1 VTVEVEIENHSGW
14 RVDEPAAAAAVR
26 SALAAEGVDSGEV
39 GLAFVDEPRIAEL
52 NAEHRG
58 KPAATDVLSFP
69 IDGRALIPEGVP
81 RQLGDL
87 VVCPAVASAEGT
99 PIATLLVHGA
109 LHLVGYD
116 HETDD
121 GAMLARQNEL
131 LSEAAPLVA
140 DPA

>member
-1 VTVEVEIENHSGW
+1 VIEVEIENHSGW
-14 RVDEPAAAAAVR
+14 RVDEPAAAEAVR
-26 SALAAEGVDSGEV
+26 SALAAEGVQSGEV
-39 GLAFVDEPRIAEL
+39 GVAFVDERRIAEL

-58 KPAATDVLSFP
+58 KPSATDVLSFP
-69 IDGRALIPEGVP
+69 IDGRALLPEGVP

-99 PIATLLVHGA
+99 PIATLLVHGV

-116 HETDD
+116 HEIDD

-131 LSEAAPLVA
+131 LSEVGPVVA

>member
-1 VTVEVEIENHSGW
+1 MVEVEIENHSGW

-26 SALAAEGVDSGEV
+26 SALAAEGVQSGEV
-39 GLAFVDEPRIAEL
+39 GVAFVDERRIAEL

-58 KPAATDVLSFP
+58 KPSATDVLSFP
-69 IDGRALIPEGVP
+69 IDGRALLPDGVP

-99 PIATLLVHGA
+99 PIATLLVHGV

-116 HETDD
+116 HETDG
-121 GAMLARQNEL
+121 GAMLVRQNEL
-131 LSEAAPLVA
+131 LSEVAPVVA

>member
-1 VTVEVEIENHSGW
+1 VIEVEIENHSGW

-26 SALAAEGVDSGEV
+26 SALAAEGVQSGEV
-39 GLAFVDEPRIAEL
+39 GVAFVDERRIAEL

-58 KPAATDVLSFP
+58 KPSATDVLSFP
-69 IDGRALIPEGVP
+69 IDGRALLPDGVP

-99 PIATLLVHGA
+99 PIATLLVHGV

-116 HETDD
+116 HETDG

-131 LSEAAPLVA
+131 LSEVAPVVA

>member
-1 VTVEVEIENHSGW
+1 MVEVEIENDSGW

-26 SALAAEGVDSGEV
+26 SALAAEGVQSGEV
-39 GLAFVDEPRIAEL
+39 GVAFVDERRIAEL
-52 NAEHRG
+52 NAKHRG
-58 KPAATDVLSFP
+58 KPSATDVLSFP
-69 IDGRALIPEGVP
+69 IDGRAPIPEGVP

-87 VVCPAVASAEGT
+87 VVCPAVASAAGT

-109 LHLVGYD
+109 LHLVGFD
-116 HETDD
+116 HETDG

-131 LSEAAPLVA
+131 LSEVAPVVA

>member
-1 VTVEVEIENHSGW
+1 MVEVEIENDSGW

-39 GLAFVDEPRIAEL
+39 GLAFVDERRIAEL

-58 KPAATDVLSFP
+58 KPSATDVLSFP
-69 IDGRALIPEGVP
+69 IDGRALLPDGVP

-99 PIATLLVHGA
+99 PIATLLVHGV

-116 HETDD
+116 HEADA

-131 LSEAAPLVA
+131 LTEVAPVVA

>member
-1 VTVEVEIENHSGW
+1 MVEVEIENHSGW
-14 RVDEPAAAAAVR
+14 RVDEPAAAEAVR
-26 SALAAEGVDSGEV
+26 SALAAEGVQSGEV
-39 GLAFVDEPRIAEL
+39 GVAFVDERRIAEL

-58 KPAATDVLSFP
+58 KPAVTDVLSFP
-69 IDGRALIPEGVP
+69 IDGRALLPDGVP

-99 PIATLLVHGA
+99 PIATLLVHGV

-116 HETDD
+116 HEADG
-121 GAMLARQNEL
+121 GAMLIRQDEL
-131 LSEAAPLVA
+131 LAEVAPVVA

>member
-1 VTVEVEIENHSGW
+1 VIEVEIENHSGW

-26 SALAAEGVDSGEV
+26 SALAAEGVQSGEV
-39 GLAFVDEPRIAEL
+39 GVAFVDERRIAEL

-58 KPAATDVLSFP
+58 KPSPTDVLSFP
-69 IDGRALIPEGVP
+69 IDGRALLPDGVP

-99 PIATLLVHGA
+99 PIATLLVHGV

-116 HETDD
+116 HETGG
-121 GAMLARQNEL
+121 GAMLVRQNEL
-131 LSEAAPLVA
+131 LSEVAPVVA

>member
-1 VTVEVEIENHSGW
+1 MVEVEIENHSGW
-14 RVDEPAAAAAVR
+14 RVDAPAAAAAVR
-26 SALAAEGVDSGEV
+26 SALAAEGVDNGEV
-39 GLAFVDEPRIAEL
+39 GLAFVDERRIAEL
-52 NAEHRG
+52 NAQHRG
-58 KPAATDVLSFP
+58 KPSATDVLSFP
-69 IDGRALIPEGVP
+69 IDGRALLPEGVP

-116 HETDD
+116 HETDG
-121 GAMLARQNEL
+121 GAMLARQDEL
-131 LSEAAPLVA
+131 LSEVAPVVA

>member
-1 VTVEVEIENHSGW
+1 MVEVEIENDSGW

-26 SALAAEGVDSGEV
+26 SALAAEGVQSGEV
-39 GLAFVDEPRIAEL
+39 GVAFVDERRIAEL
-52 NAEHRG
+52 NAKHRG
-58 KPAATDVLSFP
+58 KPSATDVLSFP

-116 HETDD
+116 HETDG

-131 LSEAAPLVA
+131 LSEVAPVVA

>member
-1 VTVEVEIENHSGW
+1 MIEVDIENHSGW

-26 SALAAEGVDSGEV
+26 SALAAEGVQSGEV
-39 GLAFVDEPRIAEL
+39 GVAFVDERRIAEL

-58 KPAATDVLSFP
+58 KPSATDVLSFP
-69 IDGRALIPEGVP
+69 IDGRALLPEGVP

-99 PIATLLVHGA
+99 PIATLLVHGV

-116 HETDD
+116 HETDC

-131 LSEAAPLVA
+131 LSEVAPVVA

>member
-1 VTVEVEIENHSGW
+1 MVEVEIENHSGW

-26 SALAAEGVDSGEV
+26 SALAAEGVQSGEV
-39 GLAFVDEPRIAEL
+39 GVAFVDERRIAEL
-52 NAEHRG
+52 NGEHRG
-58 KPAATDVLSFP
+58 KPSATDVLSFP

-121 GAMLARQNEL
+121 GAMLVRQNEL
-131 LSEAAPLVA
+131 LSEVAPVVA

>member
-1 VTVEVEIENHSGW
+1 MVEVEIENDSGW

-26 SALAAEGVDSGEV
+26 SALAAEGVQSGEV
-39 GLAFVDEPRIAEL
+39 GVAFVDERRIAEL

-58 KPAATDVLSFP
+58 KPSATDVLSFP
-69 IDGRALIPEGVP
+69 IDGRALLPEGVP
-81 RQLGDL
+81 RQRGDL

-99 PIATLLVHGA
+99 PIATLLVHGV

-116 HETDD
+116 HETDG
-121 GAMLARQNEL
+121 GAMLVRQNEL
-131 LSEAAPLVA
+131 LSEVAPVVA

>member
-1 VTVEVEIENHSGW
+1 MVEVEIENHSGW
-14 RVDEPAAAAAVR
+14 RVDAPAAAAAVR
-26 SALAAEGVDSGEV
+26 SALAAEGVQSGEV
-39 GLAFVDEPRIAEL
+39 GVAFVDERRIAEL

-58 KPAATDVLSFP
+58 KPSATDVLSFP
-69 IDGRALIPEGVP
+69 IDGRAPIPEGVP

-87 VVCPAVASAEGT
+87 VVCPTVASAEGT
-99 PIATLLVHGA
+99 PIATLLVHGT

-131 LSEAAPLVA
+131 LSEVAPVVA

>member
-1 VTVEVEIENHSGW
+1 MVEVEIENHSGW
-14 RVDEPAAAAAVR
+14 RVDEPAVAAAVR
-26 SALAAEGVDSGEV
+26 SALAAEGVQSGEV
-39 GLAFVDEPRIAEL
+39 GVAFVDERRIAEL

-58 KPAATDVLSFP
+58 KPSATDVLSFP
-69 IDGRALIPEGVP
+69 IDGRALLPDGVP

-99 PIATLLVHGA
+99 PIATLLVHGV

-116 HETDD
+116 HEADA

-131 LSEAAPLVA
+131 LTEVAPVVA

>member
-1 VTVEVEIENHSGW
+1 MVEVEIENHSGW

-26 SALAAEGVDSGEV
+26 SALAAEGVQSGEV
-39 GLAFVDEPRIAEL
+39 GVAFVDERRIAEL

-58 KPAATDVLSFP
+58 KPSATDVLSFP
-69 IDGRALIPEGVP
+69 IDGRALLPEGIP

-121 GAMLARQNEL
+121 GAMLARQSEL
-131 LSEAAPLVA
+131 LSEVAPVVA

>member
-1 VTVEVEIENHSGW
+1 MIEVEIENHSGW
-14 RVDEPAAAAAVR
+14 RVDEPAAAEAVR
-26 SALAAEGVDSGEV
+26 SALAAEGVQSGEV
-39 GLAFVDEPRIAEL
+39 GVAFVDERRIAEL

-58 KPAATDVLSFP
+58 KPSATDVLSFP
-69 IDGRALIPEGVP
+69 IDGRALLPEGVP

-99 PIATLLVHGA
+99 PIATLLVHGV

-116 HETDD
+116 HEADG

-131 LSEAAPLVA
+131 LSEVAPVVA

>member
-1 VTVEVEIENHSGW
+1 MMLDVEIENLSGW
-14 RVDEPAAAAAVR
+14 RVDEPAAAEAVR
-26 SALAAEGVDSGEV
+26 AALVAEGVAAAEV
-39 GLAFVDEPRIAEL
+39 GIIFVDEPRIAEL
-52 NAEHRG
+52 NATYRG

-69 IDGRALIPEGVP
+69 IDGDGPLPDGMP

-116 HETDD
+116 HEHDD
-121 GAMLARQNEL
+121 GAMLARQHEL
-131 LSEAAPLVA
+131 LREVAPVDA

>member
-1 VTVEVEIENHSGW
+1 MTVDVEVEIHSGW

-26 SALAAEGVDSGEV
+26 AALAAEGIAAGEV
-39 GLAFVDEPRIAEL
+39 GVIFVDEPRIAEL
-52 NAEHRG
+52 NAAHRG
-58 KPAATDVLSFP
+58 KQTTTDVLSFP
-69 IDGRALIPEGVP
+69 IDGREQLPAGVP

-121 GAMLARQNEL
+121 GRMLARQDEL
-131 LSEAAPLVA
+131 VAEVAPVVA

>member
-1 VTVEVEIENHSGW
+1 VIEVEIENHSGW

-26 SALAAEGVDSGEV
+26 SALAAEGVQSGEV
-39 GLAFVDEPRIAEL
+39 GVAFVDERRIAEL

-58 KPAATDVLSFP
+58 KPSATDVLSFP
-69 IDGRALIPEGVP
+69 IDGRALLPDGVP

-99 PIATLLVHGA
+99 PIATLLVHGV

-116 HETDD
+116 HETDG
-121 GAMLARQNEL
+121 GAMLVRQNEL
-131 LSEAAPLVA
+131 LSEVAPVVA

>member
-1 VTVEVEIENHSGW
+1 MVEVEIENHSGW

-26 SALAAEGVDSGEV
+26 SALAAEGVQSGEV
-39 GLAFVDEPRIAEL
+39 GVAFVDERRIAEL

-58 KPAATDVLSFP
+58 KPSATDVLSFP
-69 IDGRALIPEGVP
+69 IDGRALLPEGIP

-116 HETDD
+116 HETDG

-131 LSEAAPLVA
+131 LSEVAPVVA